1 MKRLAT
7 LLLVLAL
14 AACTTIAKVEGDHV
28 VNGKLA
34 VHVSAAWNKINDPWS
49 DEPYDTWT
57 QEGLPLD
64 HLRLW
69 GGVRDGQP
77 LVEKPTHL
85 FRSAGEKD
93 PRVPTF
99 HAGMSAEK
107 LVNLFEQFYGN
118 FGAVRVTKVEP
129 TVFAGEKGVRF
140 EFTLA
145 RRGDDMSMKGVG
157 WVATHGN
164 ELYAATFAA
173 PQLTFY
179 PRLLPMAEA
188 VVKTARIK
196 NVAG

>member
-1 MKRLAT
+1 
-7 LLLVLAL
+7 
-14 AACTTIAKVEGDHV
+14 
-28 VNGKLA
+28 
-34 VHVSAAWNKINDPWS
+34 
-49 DEPYDTWT
+49 
-57 QEGLPLD
+57 
-64 HLRLW
+64 
-69 GGVRDGQP
+69 
-77 LVEKPTHL
+77 
-85 FRSAGEKD
+85 
-93 PRVPTF
+93 
-99 HAGMSAEK
+99 MSAEK

-129 TVFAGEKGVRF
+129 TLFAGEKGVRF

-196 NVAG
+196 G